1 MLMIH
6 SSSDF
11 RIVLNYKIRLNYKIF
26 GHMKMLPWK

>member
-11 RIVLNYKIRLNYKIF
+11 IVLNYKIRLNYKIF